1 MNDKADTRA
10 NDKADTGANDK
21 TNNKNNKTTQ
31 EVPTFDWVTERSS
44 CTLPK
49 VFAALRQQV
58 EADVKTR
65 NDLRPNNAPYE
76 FSLTVDTTEFTVHF
90 KAKEVQR
97 SVTFSL
103 GEREI
108 AVRNNDNH
116 NDKDGA
122 TFKVT
127 LIFNDQGECRL
138 LADEKEREYW
148 QIRRMAL
155 EDLMFRRE
163 QAV

>member
-1 MNDKADTRA
+1 MNDEAD
-10 NDKADTGANDK
+10 NKANDK
-21 TNNKNNKTTQ
+21 TSKTARNKKTQ

-58 EADVKTR
+58 EEDVKTR

-76 FSLTVDTTEFTVHF
+76 FSLTVDTTDFTVHF

-103 GEREI
+103 GEHEI
-108 AVRNNDNH
+108 AVRND

-127 LIFNDQGECRL
+127 LTFNDQGECTL
-138 LADEKEREYW
+138 LANEKEREYW

-163 QAV
+163 QAP